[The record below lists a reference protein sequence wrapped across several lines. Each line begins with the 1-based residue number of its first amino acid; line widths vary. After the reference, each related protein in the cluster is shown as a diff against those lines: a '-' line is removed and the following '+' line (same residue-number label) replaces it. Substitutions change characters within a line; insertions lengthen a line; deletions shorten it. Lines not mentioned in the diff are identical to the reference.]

1 MADDLFPVLVGPL
14 TLVDALLLLAP
25 LAVVPLGLALV
36 PLTTAPARRVV
47 RLARILQP
55 LGALAAVVSFLLPA
69 GTTAAI
75 LAGGWLAVCAL
86 AGVAGVTELVCA
98 RSVRPPALL
107 PAAALGFLTVGGA
120 WMVANRSGLTLG
132 YGPVVA
138 ELTAVHFHYAGFV
151 ATLMSA
157 LAISVLL
164 ERSPRLGR
172 LGSAAGLL
180 VVLGTPLTAA
190 GFATGTAVLMVVGPA
205 LLVAGVLITAGL
217 TAFVVA
223 PRVSSPV
230 ARWLLIASAA
240 AVVVPMLLGLD
251 YAAARVLPVPSL
263 DLRAMAIVHGD
274 LNAIV
279 YALVGLAGWALR

>member
-1 MADDLFPVLVGPL
+1 M
-14 TLVDALLLLAP
+14 
-25 LAVVPLGLALV
+25 

-55 LGALAAVVSFLLPA
+55 FGALAAVVSFLLPA
-69 GTTAAI
+69 GTTAAL

-86 AGVAGVTELVCA
+86 AGVAGLTELVCA
-98 RSVRPPALL
+98 RSVRPPALV

-120 WMVANRSGLTLG
+120 WMVASRSGITLG

-157 LAISVLL
+157 LAIPVLF

-172 LGSAAGLL
+172 VGSVAGLL

-205 LLVAGVLITAGL
+205 LLVAAC
-217 TAFVVA
+217 
-223 PRVSSPV
+223 
-230 ARWLLIASAA
+230 
-240 AVVVPMLLGLD
+240 
-251 YAAARVLPVPSL
+251 
-263 DLRAMAIVHGD
+263 
-274 LNAIV
+274 
-279 YALVGLAGWALR
+279 

>member
-1 MADDLFPVLVGPL
+1 
-14 TLVDALLLLAP
+14 
-25 LAVVPLGLALV
+25 VPLGLALV

-55 LGALAAVVSFLLPA
+55 FGALAAVVSFLLPA
-69 GTTAAI
+69 GTTAAL
-75 LAGGWLAVCAL
+75 LAGGWLAVCAV

-98 RSVRPPALL
+98 RSVRPPALV

-120 WMVANRSGLTLG
+120 WMVASRSGITLG

-157 LAISVLL
+157 LAIPVLF

-172 LGSAAGLL
+172 VGSVAGLL

-190 GFATGTAVLMVVGPA
+190 GIATGTAVLMVVGPA
-205 LLVAGVLITAGL
+205 LLVAGVLTTAGL

-223 PRVSSPV
+223 PSVSSPI

-240 AVVVPMLLGLD
+240 AVVVPMLLGVD